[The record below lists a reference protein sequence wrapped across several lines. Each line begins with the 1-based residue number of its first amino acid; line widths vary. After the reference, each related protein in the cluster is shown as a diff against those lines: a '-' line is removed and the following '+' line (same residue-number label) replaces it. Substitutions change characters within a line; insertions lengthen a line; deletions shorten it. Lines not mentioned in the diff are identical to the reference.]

1 MRVFKDLN
9 NLPDFKNAIVTIGT
23 FDGVHKGHQKILE
36 RIASLA
42 KESNGESILITFH
55 PHPRFVLQPGNKDLK
70 LLNTLEEKI
79 DLLEHYGLDN
89 LIVAPF
95 SKAFSQMPALA
106 YIKNFLVENTQA
118 KTIVIG
124 YDHHF
129 GINRSGNI
137 ALLEEYQKVFNYEV
151 QQITKETLEDIDIS
165 STKIRNALLEGKVNI
180 SNQLLGHNYTLSG
193 FVTKGKQLGRT
204 ISFPT
209 ANLQLTVDY
218 KLIPKTGVYAVKV
231 KIKGK
236 SYNGML
242 NIGYRPTIEGTS
254 KTIETNIFDFDEDIY
269 GEEISLELIAR
280 IRDEQKFENLDSLKK
295 QLAQDK
301 LSSLE
306 LLAEK

>member
-1 MRVFKDLN
+1 M
-9 NLPDFKNAIVTIGT
+9 
-23 FDGVHKGHQKILE
+23 
-36 RIASLA
+36 
-42 KESNGESILITFH
+42 
-55 PHPRFVLQPGNKDLK
+55 
-70 LLNTLEEKI
+70 
-79 DLLEHYGLDN
+79 
-89 LIVAPF
+89 
-95 SKAFSQMPALA
+95 
-106 YIKNFLVENTQA
+106 
-118 KTIVIG
+118 
-124 YDHHF
+124 
-129 GINRSGNI
+129 
-137 ALLEEYQKVFNYEV
+137 FNYEV

-165 STKIRNALLEGKVNI
+165 STKIRNALLEGKVSI